1 MHKMIGMSASKWHAE
16 ESGFC
21 EFSAVDAVFI
31 NIPEGFEV
39 DVSGAHIRH
48 RMERFEESFGDAS
61 VSVVS
66 DMAEFAR
73 KVSGCFIIDVAN
85 KKVGWID
92 DEGEVN
98 EGWEERWSGVEIFDR
113 HIK

>member
-31 NIPEGFEV
+31 NIPEGFEA
-39 DVSGAHIRH
+39 DVSEASVNH
-48 RMERFEESFGDAS
+48 RMERFEESFSDIS
-61 VSVVS
+61 VAEVS

-85 KKVGWID
+85 KQVGWID
-92 DEGEVN
+92 DEGEVSVD
-98 EGWEERWSGVEIFDR
+98 WEERWSGVEIFDR